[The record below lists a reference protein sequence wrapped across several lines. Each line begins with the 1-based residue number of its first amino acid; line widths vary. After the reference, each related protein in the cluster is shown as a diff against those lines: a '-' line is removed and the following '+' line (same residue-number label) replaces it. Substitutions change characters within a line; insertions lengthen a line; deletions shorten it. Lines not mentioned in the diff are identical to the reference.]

1 MKKKC
6 SAHLFWGQ
14 DLGRDQKSIFLVLY
28 CFDLYSIER
37 DHLLGYN
44 QHYMTLGRPEL
55 DPNSF
60 INMLVMRADDQAH
73 IVCTYI
79 PKHFQSYFYEYFSY
93 YYFIYYF
100 YFSEKSCHFKLKPQ
114 SHLFCTYW
122 KNAACKS
129 LPTEAWKF
137 EISQILRKML
147 SAIGLLLGHVA
158 LRPILQLRIYIYWSI
173 LIIFQTIPNYLKN
186 SFYNCL
192 IIINDSQYF
201 STFLIKKNSSL
212 YH

>member
-1 MKKKC
+1 
-6 SAHLFWGQ
+6 
-14 DLGRDQKSIFLVLY
+14 
-28 CFDLYSIER
+28 
-37 DHLLGYN
+37 
-44 QHYMTLGRPEL
+44 MTLAWPEL

-60 INMLVMRADDQAH
+60 INMYLH
-73 IVCTYI
+73 IYQNIFRVI
-79 PKHFQSYFYEYFSY
+79 SMNIFSY

-158 LRPILQLRIYIYWSI
+158 LRPIPQLRIYIYWAI

-192 IIINDSQYF
+192 IIMNDSQYF

>member
-1 MKKKC
+1 MILPTKFCAIYLPIFRTLWSKGDTSFITHQKNESFLTSRINTSEKKKC

-28 CFDLYSIER
+28 CCDLYSIEH
-37 DHLLGYN
+37 DHLLDYN
-44 QHYMTLGRPEL
+44 QHYMTLAWPEL

-60 INMLVMRADDQAH
+60 INMYLH
-73 IVCTYI
+73 IYQNIFRVI
-79 PKHFQSYFYEYFSY
+79 SMNIFSY

-158 LRPILQLRIYIYWSI
+158 LRPIPQLRIYIYWSI
-173 LIIFQTIPNYLKN
+173 LIIFQTN
-186 SFYNCL
+186 
-192 IIINDSQYF
+192 
-201 STFLIKKNSSL
+201 T
-212 YH
+212 